1 MNVSA
6 GFGFDQAV
14 TVMRVVSTLEG
25 GAIFIG
31 QTLDDDE
38 VRVRFVGRGFLPLP
52 GDTFHV
58 KGQWSTYT
66 DRFKRIH
73 RQVES
78 KIMKRRVVAGELL
91 SPWLQRLPNIGP
103 TRSERLTRCR

>member
-14 TVMRVVSTLEG
+14 TVVRVVSTLEG

-31 QTLDDDE
+31 QTPDDDE

-52 GDTFHV
+52 GDRFHV
-58 KGQWSTYT
+58 KGQ
-66 DRFKRIH
+66 
-73 RQVES
+73 
-78 KIMKRRVVAGELL
+78 
-91 SPWLQRLPNIGP
+91 
-103 TRSERLTRCR
+103 

>member
-1 MNVSA
+1 MSA

-14 TVMRVVSTLEG
+14 TVVHVVSTLEG

-31 QTLDDDE
+31 QTPDDDE

-52 GDTFHV
+52 GDRFHV

-73 RQVES
+73 VS
-78 KIMKRRVVAGELL
+78 PRRTHLVFQSEVFGSQQCGSNSPIRLL
-91 SPWLQRLPNIGP
+91 G
-103 TRSERLTRCR
+103 